1 MCAAMQAN
9 VLTLVGELL
18 HDEVDLTDDRVRVKV
33 MRNRVGSRGSAKL
46 VMSPKLRSRSRKLF
60 VDIIGKE
67 FLGYQAEK

>member
-1 MCAAMQAN
+1 MCAAMQDN
-9 VLTLVGELL
+9 VLTLVGD
-18 HDEVDLTDDRVRVKV
+18 DEVDLTDDRVRVKV

-46 VMSPKLRSRSRKLF
+46 VMSPKLHSRSRRLF